1 MPWGIMSGSTV
12 RLLVPCAERGR
23 CRQREV
29 PLLRMLCIYGFG
41 KDGVKNLP
49 GGISAREG
57 VRSSEKL
64 SLLFKK

>member
-1 MPWGIMSGSTV
+1 MPWGIVSGSTV

-41 KDGVKNLP
+41 KDGMKISRVEYPP
-49 GGISAREG
+49 GR
-57 VRSSEKL
+57 V
-64 SLLFKK
+64 